1 MDSRALNLKPVLYGR
16 SQPKSTQRARFFR
29 KNSVP
34 SPVTGGKTGAGLLQ
48 RIKVP

>member
-16 SQPKSTQRARFFR
+16 SRGKSTQRARFFR

-34 SPVTGGKTGAGLLQ
+34 SQKTLGKTSTRLLQ
-48 RIKVP
+48 RIKVA